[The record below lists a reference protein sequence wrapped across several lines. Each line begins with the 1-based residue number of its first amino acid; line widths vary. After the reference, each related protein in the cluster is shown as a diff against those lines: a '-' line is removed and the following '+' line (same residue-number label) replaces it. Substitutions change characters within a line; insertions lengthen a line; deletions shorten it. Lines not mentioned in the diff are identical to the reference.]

1 MTIVE
6 KIIKSVKDRLGNDFP
21 VYYHDEA
28 TLNVMTSD
36 MDFPC
41 ALFQLLTNGQPVEEA
56 GQVKERVSV
65 AMFFVERSDFDFD
78 AIENETIIHRCKGR
92 AFAWLS
98 SLARSPLV
106 KMERKNGSSR
116 VYDRYDDI
124 LTGYGLFLDLS
135 ELVGWSDCE
144 EYVCPSDFND
154 DFNDDFGGDCETES
168 GDFNEDYNNDYN

>member
-36 MDFPC
+36 MEFPC

-65 AMFFVERSDFDFD
+65 AMFFVEKSDFDSD

-98 SLARSPLV
+98 SLASSPLV
-106 KMERKNGSSR
+106 GVERKNGSSR
-116 VYDRYDDI
+116 VYDRFDDI
-124 LTGYGLFLDLS
+124 LTGYAVFLDLT
-135 ELVGWSDCE
+135 EVVGWSDCPE
-144 EYVCPSDFND
+144 PEPCDDFND
-154 DFNDDFGGDCETES
+154 DFNDDFGGDCETEA